1 LSQGGTHTRENITS
15 LCESHHIAHHTGA
28 LLIEGTAP
36 NLTFTRRAQSTF
48 TTAER
53 VVDTT
58 RALRELCFDKREV
71 AVAMEKTRTH
81 VGTKELSLE
90 QWVKIALGY
99 CPRPIS

>member
-1 LSQGGTHTRENITS
+1 
-15 LCESHHIAHHTGA
+15 
-28 LLIEGTAP
+28 LLIAGTAP

-58 RALRELCFDKREV
+58 RALRELRFDKREV
-71 AVAMEKTRTH
+71 AVAMEKTRAH
-81 VGTKELSLE
+81 VGTTELSLQ
-90 QWVKIALGY
+90 QWIKIALGY